1 LTALFYLSHSALS
14 EQRSDRARRLRGSI
28 LTPFGVLGEEEKGV
42 EMDRRTVLKGGL
54 ATCLLST
61 GSGRAVLA
69 KDVAGFPSDFLWGA
83 ATAAYQVEGGW
94 NADGKGPSVWDT
106 FAHKAGTIRNGDTGD
121 VACDSYHRYPEDVAL
136 IKQLGLKSYR
146 YSISWPRIQADG
158 RGPANARGL
167 DYYKRLTDAVLE
179 AGARP
184 LVTLYHWDL
193 PQALED
199 AGGWPNRDTAA
210 RMADYAALIGDALGD
225 RIDHWAVFNEPKT
238 FTHLGYWQGIHAP
251 GRTEPLAF
259 LKATHTV
266 NLALGMSFRAL
277 KAASPRALVGNVC
290 DVAPMLPRTDSPR
303 DRAAA
308 ARHSCFLNRWFLEP
322 AFTGAYPKVLPPERE
337 HALLGWK
344 DGDAAILR
352 ADLDHVGLNYYT
364 SWTVSDDPAAKNG
377 IPGLDA
383 SAEWGVGNHAKTD
396 IGWDIYPQGFFDIL
410 VDMHSLTGV
419 RPIEITENGAADN
432 ARPEAHHEIHDANRI
447 AYLKSHLGE
456 VRRAIAAGVPIRGY
470 HCWSLMD
477 NFEWAAGY
485 SQRFGLTYLDFPNDL
500 KRQPKDSFHWYGD
513 VIRNNGATL

>member
-1 LTALFYLSHSALS
+1 
-14 EQRSDRARRLRGSI
+14 
-28 LTPFGVLGEEEKGV
+28 
-42 EMDRRTVLKGGL
+42 MDRRELMKSAAAAYLL
-54 ATCLLST
+54 AATSAAT
-61 GSGRAVLA
+61 AARAATSDHGS
-69 KDVAGFPSDFLWGA
+69 FPPDFLWGA
-83 ATAAYQVEGGW
+83 ATAAYQVEGAW
-94 NADGKGPSVWDT
+94 NADGKGPSIWDT
-106 FAHKAGTIRNGDTGD
+106 FAHTPGRIKNNDNGD

-136 IKQLGLKSYR
+136 VKALGLKSYR
-146 YSISWPRIQADG
+146 YSISWPRIQPDG
-158 RGPANARGL
+158 RGAVNQAGL
-167 DYYKRLTDAVLE
+167 DYYKRLTDAVLD

-210 RMADYAALIGDALGD
+210 RMADYAAVIGHALGD

-277 KAASPRALVGNVC
+277 KAVSPRAMVGNVC
-290 DVAPMLPRTDSPR
+290 DVAPMLPRTSSDA

-308 ARHSCFLNRWFLEP
+308 ARYARFLNRWFLEP
-322 AFTGAYPKVLPPERE
+322 ALTGAYPDVLPRDRQ
-337 HALLGWK
+337 HALLGWQ
-344 DGDAAILR
+344 DGDEKIVR

-364 SWTVSDDPAAKNG
+364 SWTVSDDPTAANG
-377 IPGLDA
+377 IPGLNATAD
-383 SAEWGVGNHAKTD
+383 WGVGPHAKTD

-410 VDMHSLTGV
+410 TDMHQLTGT
-419 RPIEITENGAADN
+419 RPIEITENGASDN
-432 ARPEAHHEIHDANRI
+432 ARPAADHHIHDANRI
-447 AYLKSHLGE
+447 AYLRSHLYE
-456 VRRAIAAGVPIRGY
+456 MRRAIHAGVPIRGY

-485 SQRFGLTYLDFPNDL
+485 SQRFGLAYVDFPDQL
-500 KRQPKDSFHWYGD
+500 ARVPKDSFRWYRD
-513 VIRNNGATL
+513 VIRANALL